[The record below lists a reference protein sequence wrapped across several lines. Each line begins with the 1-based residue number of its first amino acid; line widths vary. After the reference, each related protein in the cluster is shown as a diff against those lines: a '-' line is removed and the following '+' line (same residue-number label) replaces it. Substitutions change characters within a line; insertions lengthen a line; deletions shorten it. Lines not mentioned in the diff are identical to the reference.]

1 MFPMIDITFLEVTVE
16 IALARST
23 ISKIEKFLWPLL
35 RYYYYYYY
43 YKKNFLYNKQIHN
56 QSDEQQEK
64 TGK

>member
-23 ISKIEKFLWPLL
+23 ISKIEQFVAFDALL
-35 RYYYYYYY
+35 LILYT
-43 YKKNFLYNKQIHN
+43 KKTTFYNKQIHN

>member
-1 MFPMIDITFLEVTVE
+1 MIDITFLEVTVE

-23 ISKIEKFLWPLL
+23 ISKIEQFVAFDALL
-35 RYYYYYYY
+35 LLFIIP

-56 QSDEQQEK
+56 QSDEQQGK